1 MEFLKALLYNHDD
14 ICNIPDMQARTNN
27 NDNKKQKSPPKKDA
41 DWRLLARS
49 GESKRRRNAFPAYF
63 LCRAEAIGFT
73 FPHVRSLSSNLRG
86 TES

>member
-41 DWRLLARS
+41 D
-49 GESKRRRNAFPAYF
+49 
-63 LCRAEAIGFT
+63 
-73 FPHVRSLSSNLRG
+73 
-86 TES
+86 